1 MEDNWHRAGVRPA
14 MTPIKN
20 SREDDM
26 NGLQRFLAVAVFFVT
41 FIAQARAED
50 AIKIG
55 IIGQFTGPFAVT
67 GEQYKQG
74 LEAWLAERGPVTAGR
89 RMELIYRDTGG
100 PNPAQAKRLAEELLV
115 RNKVAVLGGL
125 YLSPE
130 AAAAAPAIN
139 ETKTPALLFNAASP
153 SLMPASPWFVR
164 LGQNISV
171 PARLGAEWAKGL
183 GKARGYTVVGD
194 YTPGHDTEAAF
205 VEAFTASGGQIVGK
219 DRVPLNTVDFA
230 PYAERIANADPDVLE
245 VFIPPGAAAVG
256 FIKALAARGLTQKI
270 LIIGQGEAE
279 DSDLHLFDDS
289 VVGFHS
295 IIYYSSTLDDA
306 ENNALKATLQKKFG
320 AGVLPSTF
328 TLGAYDGLELVRRM
342 LEGQQGKPFD
352 AAAAMASVRG
362 FAWKSPRGPVT
373 IDAATRET
381 IQNFYV
387 RRVEKKEG
395 KLQNVVIKTI
405 EGVKPPGVK

>member
-1 MEDNWHRAGVRPA
+1 M
-14 MTPIKN
+14 MPIKN

-26 NGLQRFLAVAVFFVT
+26 NGLRRFLAALFMVA
-41 FIAQARAED
+41 FITPAQADD

-67 GEQYKQG
+67 GEQYRQG
-74 LEAWLAERGPVTAGR
+74 LEAWLAARGPVTAGR

-130 AAAAAPAIN
+130 AVAAAPAVN
-139 ETKTPALLFNAASP
+139 ETKTPTLLFNAASP

-164 LGQNISV
+164 MGQNISV
-171 PARLGAEWAKGL
+171 PARLGAEWARSL
-183 GKARGYTVVGD
+183 GKSRGYSVVAD
-194 YTPGHDTEAAF
+194 YTPGHDTELAF
-205 VEAFTASGGQIVGK
+205 VEAFTAAGGQMVGK

-230 PYAERIANADPDVLE
+230 PYAERIANANPDILE

-295 IIYYSSTLDDA
+295 IIYYSSTLDNP
-306 ENNALKATLQKKFG
+306 ENNALKATLQQKFG
-320 AGVLPSTF
+320 ASVLPSTF
-328 TLGAYDGLELVRRM
+328 TLGAYDGLELVHRM
-342 LEGQQGKPFD
+342 LAGQQGKTFD
-352 AAAAMASVRG
+352 GTAALASVRG
-362 FAWKSPRGPVT
+362 FSWKSPRGPVT
-373 IDAATRET
+373 IDASTRET

-387 RRVEKKEG
+387 RRVEKKDG
-395 KLQNVVIKTI
+395 KLQNVVIKTF
-405 EGVKPPGVK
+405 ENVKPPGVK